1 MQSYQGIEQLLK
13 VLEKRT
19 NSLRDALEKFYK
31 VDEILGGDVLISNCN
46 KYYSSIVILWKYRK
60 NQKLMNTINKFLR
73 DNLTYDEVKKEKT
86 FYEFHWD
93 GKRYLHKVK
102 VSGAG
107 NKYRNEYPALNCSDA
122 LKVLSILEKFSIN
135 QENLKDKP

>member
-1 MQSYQGIEQLLK
+1 MQPDLGIERLLK

-19 NSLRDALEKFYK
+19 NSLREALEKFYK
-31 VDEILGGDVLISNCN
+31 VDEILGGDILISNCN
-46 KYYSSIVILWKYRK
+46 TYRSNIVIMWKHRK

-73 DNLTYDEVKKEKT
+73 DNLIYDEVKKEKT
-86 FYEFHWD
+86 FYEFHWE

-107 NKYRNEYPALNCSDA
+107 NKNRNEYPALGCIDT
-122 LKVLSILEKFSIN
+122 LRVLNILEQFKIN
-135 QENLKDKP
+135 PIEN